1 MRATVSTSVK
11 ERRRARRYAVALPI
25 DLSTTRTVTVN
36 VSTGGVLFE
45 APAGDALETGSAL
58 RFVLAIGT
66 VAMRLRCR
74 GRVVRVERSA
84 ARCCVAS
91 TIDHW
96 EIDRVSS

>member
-1 MRATVSTSVK
+1 MRATVSTSVN

-25 DLSTTRTVTVN
+25 ELGTTSTLTLN

-45 APAGDALETGSAL
+45 APPGDTLERGSTL
-58 RFVLAIGT
+58 RFVLAVGT
-66 VAMRLRCR
+66 VAIRLRCH
-74 GRVVRVERSA
+74 GRVVRVERSG

-96 EIDRVSS
+96 EIDRVPG